1 MDIKQ
6 IPYEEID
13 IADPKHKDDKLFM
26 QDTLKLSDEDLKAL
40 PPQIFN
46 DKKHRGVCNFKK
58 LICWNLLFN
67 HFKMVLGKMC
77 IVPPNGHDY
86 IFQIFM

>member
-1 MDIKQ
+1 MSLPKFFQMRSQQEHIRRIMDIKQ

-58 LICWNLLFN
+58 LIC
-67 HFKMVLGKMC
+67 
-77 IVPPNGHDY
+77 
-86 IFQIFM
+86 